1 MNMDTWEPVLGA
13 GPLLGI
19 AVAAVA
25 LILVMVIYFKVHA
38 FLTLIIVSA
47 LTAIAA
53 GIPFAGVVTTMT
65 SGFGSTLASVALL
78 VGLGAMI
85 GRLVE
90 QSGGAKSLA
99 DALVAKFGEDK
110 APLALGIAS
119 LIVGFPI
126 FFDAGLIVMLP
137 VIFAVAR
144 RLNGPVL
151 AYGIPAA
158 GAFSVM
164 HIYLPPHPGPVAA
177 SEFYHADFGLVLLFG
192 LLVALPTWYFSGYR
206 WGLFLGKKYDFK
218 VTDIMVGRELSAAE
232 APAKPASAGS
242 VVAILLI
249 PLVLIFFN
257 TGLTALSKAG
267 TVDGN
272 AGWAQFLIFLGQTP
286 IALLI
291 TTLVSMAVLGLA
303 RGLDRKAVERSLE
316 SALGP
321 ICSVVLIT
329 GAGGMFG
336 GVLRTSGI
344 GDALAD
350 AMSGLGIPVILA
362 CYLIAVAL
370 RLAQGSA
377 TVALT
382 TAAALMVPAVE
393 AAGYSQVQL
402 ALIVLATAAG
412 SVFASHVNDS
422 GFWLVGRLMGMDVAT
437 TLRTWTLNQA
447 LVSAVG
453 FVFVLIYYGLATVI

>member
-1 MNMDTWEPVLGA
+1 MEDWVPTLSA

-19 AVAAVA
+19 AAAAIA
-25 LILVMVIYFKVHA
+25 LILVLVIVFKLHA

-47 LTAIAA
+47 ATGLAA
-53 GIPFAGVVTTMT
+53 GIPLEGIVPTMT
-65 SGFGSTLASVALL
+65 KGFGSTLASVALL
-78 VGLGAMI
+78 VGLGAML

-90 QSGGAKSLA
+90 TSGGAKSLA
-99 DALVAKFGEDK
+99 ETLVARFGEQR
-110 APLALGIAS
+110 APFALGVAS
-119 LIVGFPI
+119 LLMGFPI

-164 HIYLPPHPGPVAA
+164 HIYLPPHPGP
-177 SEFYHADFGLVLLFG
+177 
-192 LLVALPTWYFSGYR
+192 
-206 WGLFLGKKYDFK
+206 
-218 VTDIMVGRELSAAE
+218 ISAAE
-232 APAKPASAGS
+232 FYSADIGLVMLLGLIIAIPTWLISGLWLGKTLGRRYPLPVPDILAGGPQATDVKNPATPGLIVSLLLLPMLLIFGNTGMGLATSAGWVDKS
-242 VVAILLI
+242 SS
-249 PLVLIFFN
+249 LVR
-257 TGLTALSKAG
+257 AL
-267 TVDGN
+267 
-272 AGWAQFLIFLGQTP
+272 QFVGSTP

-291 TTLVSMAVLGLA
+291 STLVALYFLGIR
-303 RGLDRKAVERSLE
+303 RGQPKADLEKLLDG
-316 SALGP
+316 ALGP

-350 AMSGLGIPVILA
+350 SMSDLGVPVILG
-362 CYLIAVAL
+362 CWLVAAIL

-382 TAAALMVPAVE
+382 TAAALMAPAV
-393 AAGYSQVQL
+393 AAGGYSEFQI
-402 ALIVLATAAG
+402 ALMVLASAAG
-412 SVFASHVNDS
+412 SVFAGHVNDS

-447 LVSAVG
+447 LVGAVG
-453 FVFVLIYYGLATVI
+453 FVFVLVFYGVSFAF

>member
-1 MNMDTWEPVLGA
+1 MEDWVPTLSA

-19 AVAAVA
+19 AAAAIA
-25 LILVMVIYFKVHA
+25 LILVLVIVFKLHA

-47 LTAIAA
+47 ATGLAA
-53 GIPFAGVVTTMT
+53 GIPLEGIVPTMT
-65 SGFGSTLASVALL
+65 KGFGSTLASVALL
-78 VGLGAMI
+78 VGLGAML

-90 QSGGAKSLA
+90 TSGGAKSLA
-99 DALVAKFGEDK
+99 ETLVARFGEQR
-110 APLALGIAS
+110 APFALGVAS
-119 LIVGFPI
+119 LLMGFPI

-164 HIYLPPHPGPVAA
+164 HIYLPPHPGP
-177 SEFYHADFGLVLLFG
+177 
-192 LLVALPTWYFSGYR
+192 
-206 WGLFLGKKYDFK
+206 
-218 VTDIMVGRELSAAE
+218 ISAAE
-232 APAKPASAGS
+232 FYSADIGLVMLLGLIIAIPTWLISGLWLGKTLGRRYPLPVPDILAGGPQATDVKNPATPGLIVS
-242 VVAILLI
+242 LLLL
-249 PLVLIFFN
+249 PMVLIFGN
-257 TGLTALSKAG
+257 TGMGLATSADWVDKSSSLVRAL
-267 TVDGN
+267 
-272 AGWAQFLIFLGQTP
+272 QFVGSTP

-291 TTLVSMAVLGLA
+291 STLVALYFLGIR
-303 RGLDRKAVERSLE
+303 RGQPKADLEKLLDG
-316 SALGP
+316 ALGP

-350 AMSGLGIPVILA
+350 SMSDLGVPVILG
-362 CYLIAVAL
+362 CWLVAAIL

-382 TAAALMVPAVE
+382 TAAALMAPAV
-393 AAGYSQVQL
+393 AAGGYSEFQI
-402 ALIVLATAAG
+402 ALMVLASAAG
-412 SVFASHVNDS
+412 SVFAGHVNDS

-447 LVSAVG
+447 LVGAVG
-453 FVFVLIYYGLATVI
+453 FVFVLVLYGVSFAF

>member
-1 MNMDTWEPVLGA
+1 MEDWVPTLSA

-19 AVAAVA
+19 AAAAIA
-25 LILVMVIYFKVHA
+25 LILVLVIVFKLHA

-47 LTAIAA
+47 ATGLAA
-53 GIPFAGVVTTMT
+53 GIPLEGIVPTMT
-65 SGFGSTLASVALL
+65 KGFGSTLASVALL
-78 VGLGAMI
+78 VGLGAML

-90 QSGGAKSLA
+90 TSGGAKSLA
-99 DALVAKFGEDK
+99 ETLVARFGEQR
-110 APLALGIAS
+110 APFALGVAS
-119 LIVGFPI
+119 LLMGFPI

-164 HIYLPPHPGPVAA
+164 HIYLPPHPGP
-177 SEFYHADFGLVLLFG
+177 
-192 LLVALPTWYFSGYR
+192 
-206 WGLFLGKKYDFK
+206 
-218 VTDIMVGRELSAAE
+218 ISAAE
-232 APAKPASAGS
+232 FYSADIGLVMLLGLIIAIPTWLISGLWLGKTLGRRYPLPVPDILAGGPQAADVKNPATPGLIVS
-242 VVAILLI
+242 LLLL
-249 PLVLIFFN
+249 PMVLIFGN
-257 TGLTALSKAG
+257 TGMGLATSADWVDKSSSLVRAL
-267 TVDGN
+267 
-272 AGWAQFLIFLGQTP
+272 QFVGSTP

-291 TTLVSMAVLGLA
+291 STLVALYFLGIR
-303 RGLDRKAVERSLE
+303 RGQPKADLEKLLDG
-316 SALGP
+316 ALGP

-350 AMSGLGIPVILA
+350 SMSDLGVPVILG
-362 CYLIAVAL
+362 CWLVAAIL

-382 TAAALMVPAVE
+382 TAAALMAPAV
-393 AAGYSQVQL
+393 AAGGYSEFQI
-402 ALIVLATAAG
+402 ALMVLASAAG
-412 SVFASHVNDS
+412 SVFAGHVNDS

-447 LVSAVG
+447 LVGAVG
-453 FVFVLIYYGLATVI
+453 FVFVLVFYGVSFVF

>member
-1 MNMDTWEPVLGA
+1 MEDWVPTLSA

-19 AVAAVA
+19 AAAAIA
-25 LILVMVIYFKVHA
+25 LILVLVIVFKLHA

-47 LTAIAA
+47 ATGLAA
-53 GIPFAGVVTTMT
+53 GIPLEGIVPTMT
-65 SGFGSTLASVALL
+65 KGFGSTLASVALL
-78 VGLGAMI
+78 VGLGAML

-90 QSGGAKSLA
+90 TSGGAKSLA
-99 DALVAKFGEDK
+99 ETLVARFGEQR
-110 APLALGIAS
+110 APFALGVAS
-119 LIVGFPI
+119 LLMGFPI

-164 HIYLPPHPGPVAA
+164 HIYLPPHPGP
-177 SEFYHADFGLVLLFG
+177 
-192 LLVALPTWYFSGYR
+192 
-206 WGLFLGKKYDFK
+206 
-218 VTDIMVGRELSAAE
+218 ISAAE
-232 APAKPASAGS
+232 FYSADIGLVMLLGLIIAIPTWLISGLWLGKTLGRRYPLPVPDILAGGSQATDVKNPATPGLIVSLLLLPMLLIFGNTGMGLATSAGWVDKS
-242 VVAILLI
+242 SS
-249 PLVLIFFN
+249 LVR
-257 TGLTALSKAG
+257 AL
-267 TVDGN
+267 
-272 AGWAQFLIFLGQTP
+272 QFVGSTP

-291 TTLVSMAVLGLA
+291 STLVALYFLGIR
-303 RGLDRKAVERSLE
+303 RGQPKADLEKLLDG
-316 SALGP
+316 ALGP

-350 AMSGLGIPVILA
+350 SMSDLGVPVILG
-362 CYLIAVAL
+362 CWLVAAIL

-382 TAAALMVPAVE
+382 TAAALMAPAV
-393 AAGYSQVQL
+393 AAGGYSEFQI
-402 ALIVLATAAG
+402 ALMVLASAAG
-412 SVFASHVNDS
+412 SVFAGHVNDS

-447 LVSAVG
+447 LVGAVG
-453 FVFVLIYYGLATVI
+453 FVFVLVFYGVSFAF

>member
-1 MNMDTWEPVLGA
+1 MEDWVPTLSA

-19 AVAAVA
+19 AAAAIA
-25 LILVMVIYFKVHA
+25 LILVLVIVFKLHA

-47 LTAIAA
+47 ATGLAA
-53 GIPFAGVVTTMT
+53 GIPLEGIVPTMT
-65 SGFGSTLASVALL
+65 KGFGSTLASVALL
-78 VGLGAMI
+78 VGLGAML

-90 QSGGAKSLA
+90 TSGGAKSLA
-99 DALVAKFGEDK
+99 ETLVARFGEQR
-110 APLALGIAS
+110 APFALGVAS
-119 LIVGFPI
+119 LLMGFPI

-164 HIYLPPHPGPVAA
+164 HIYLPPHPGP
-177 SEFYHADFGLVLLFG
+177 
-192 LLVALPTWYFSGYR
+192 
-206 WGLFLGKKYDFK
+206 
-218 VTDIMVGRELSAAE
+218 ISAAE
-232 APAKPASAGS
+232 FYSADIGLVMLLGLIIAIPTWLISGLWLGKTLGRRYPLPVPDILAGGPQATDVKNPATPGLIVS
-242 VVAILLI
+242 LLLL
-249 PLVLIFFN
+249 PM
-257 TGLTALSKAG
+257 
-267 TVDGN
+267 
-272 AGWAQFLIFLGQTP
+272 FLIFGNTGMGLATSAGWVDKSSSLVRALQFVGNTP

-291 TTLVSMAVLGLA
+291 STLVALYFLGIR
-303 RGLDRKAVERSLE
+303 RGQPKADLEKLLDG
-316 SALGP
+316 ALGP

-350 AMSGLGIPVILA
+350 SMSDLGVPVILG
-362 CYLIAVAL
+362 CWLVAAIL

-382 TAAALMVPAVE
+382 TAAALMAPAV
-393 AAGYSQVQL
+393 AAGGYSEFQI
-402 ALIVLATAAG
+402 ALMVLASAAG
-412 SVFASHVNDS
+412 SVFAGHVNDS

-447 LVSAVG
+447 FVGAVG
-453 FVFVLIYYGLATVI
+453 FAFVLVFYGVSFAF

>member
-1 MNMDTWEPVLGA
+1 MEDWVPTLSA

-19 AVAAVA
+19 ATAAIA
-25 LILVMVIYFKVHA
+25 LILVLVIVFKLHA

-47 LTAIAA
+47 ATGLAA
-53 GIPFAGVVTTMT
+53 GIPLEGIVPTMT
-65 SGFGSTLASVALL
+65 KGFGSTLASVALL
-78 VGLGAMI
+78 VGLGAML

-90 QSGGAKSLA
+90 TSGGAKSLA
-99 DALVAKFGEDK
+99 ETLVARFGEQR
-110 APLALGIAS
+110 APFALGVAS
-119 LIVGFPI
+119 LLMGFPI

-164 HIYLPPHPGPVAA
+164 HIYLPPHPGP
-177 SEFYHADFGLVLLFG
+177 
-192 LLVALPTWYFSGYR
+192 
-206 WGLFLGKKYDFK
+206 
-218 VTDIMVGRELSAAE
+218 ISAAE
-232 APAKPASAGS
+232 FYSADIGLVMLLGLIIAIPTWLISGLWLGKTLGRRYPLPVPDILAGGPQATDVKNPATPGLIVSLLLLPMLLIFGNTGMGLATSAGWVDKS
-242 VVAILLI
+242 SS
-249 PLVLIFFN
+249 LVR
-257 TGLTALSKAG
+257 AL
-267 TVDGN
+267 
-272 AGWAQFLIFLGQTP
+272 QFVGSTP

-291 TTLVSMAVLGLA
+291 STLVALYFLGIR
-303 RGLDRKAVERSLE
+303 RGQPKADLEKLLDG
-316 SALGP
+316 ALGP

-350 AMSGLGIPVILA
+350 SMSDLGVPVILG
-362 CYLIAVAL
+362 CWLVAAIL

-382 TAAALMVPAVE
+382 TAAALMAPAV
-393 AAGYSQVQL
+393 AAGGYSEFQI
-402 ALIVLATAAG
+402 ALMVLASAAG
-412 SVFASHVNDS
+412 SVFAGHVNDS

-447 LVSAVG
+447 LVGAVG
-453 FVFVLIYYGLATVI
+453 FVFVLVLYGVSFVF

>member
-1 MNMDTWEPVLGA
+1 MEDWVPTLSA

-19 AVAAVA
+19 AAAAIA
-25 LILVMVIYFKVHA
+25 LILVLVIVFKLHA

-47 LTAIAA
+47 ATGLAA
-53 GIPFAGVVTTMT
+53 GIPLEGIVPTMT
-65 SGFGSTLASVALL
+65 KGFGSTLASVALL
-78 VGLGAMI
+78 VGLGAML

-90 QSGGAKSLA
+90 TSGGAKSLA
-99 DALVAKFGEDK
+99 ETLVARFGEQR
-110 APLALGIAS
+110 APFALGVAS
-119 LIVGFPI
+119 LLMGFPI

-164 HIYLPPHPGPVAA
+164 HIYLPPHPGP
-177 SEFYHADFGLVLLFG
+177 
-192 LLVALPTWYFSGYR
+192 
-206 WGLFLGKKYDFK
+206 
-218 VTDIMVGRELSAAE
+218 ISAAE
-232 APAKPASAGS
+232 FYSADIGLVMLLGLIIAIPTWLISGLWLGKTLGRRYPLPVPDILVGGPQATDVKNPATPGLIVS
-242 VVAILLI
+242 LLLL
-249 PLVLIFFN
+249 PMVLIFGN
-257 TGLTALSKAG
+257 TGMGLATS
-267 TVDGN
+267 
-272 AGWAQFLIFLGQTP
+272 AGWVDKSSSLVRALQFVGNTP

-291 TTLVSMAVLGLA
+291 STLVALYFLGIR
-303 RGLDRKAVERSLE
+303 RGQPKADLEKLLDG
-316 SALGP
+316 ALGP

-350 AMSGLGIPVILA
+350 SMSDLGVPVILG
-362 CYLIAVAL
+362 CWLVAAIL

-382 TAAALMVPAVE
+382 TAAALMAPAV
-393 AAGYSQVQL
+393 AAGGYSEFQI
-402 ALIVLATAAG
+402 ALMVLASAAG
-412 SVFASHVNDS
+412 SVFAGHVNDS

-447 LVSAVG
+447 LVGAVG
-453 FVFVLIYYGLATVI
+453 FVFVLVLYGVSFAF

>member
-1 MNMDTWEPVLGA
+1 MEDWVPTLSA

-19 AVAAVA
+19 AAAAIA
-25 LILVMVIYFKVHA
+25 LILVLVIVFKLHA

-47 LTAIAA
+47 ATGLAA
-53 GIPFAGVVTTMT
+53 GIPLEGIVPTMT
-65 SGFGSTLASVALL
+65 KGFGSTLASVALL
-78 VGLGAMI
+78 VGLGAML

-90 QSGGAKSLA
+90 TSGGAKSLA
-99 DALVAKFGEDK
+99 ETLVARFGEQR
-110 APLALGIAS
+110 APFALGVAS
-119 LIVGFPI
+119 LLMGFPI

-164 HIYLPPHPGPVAA
+164 HIYPPPHPGP
-177 SEFYHADFGLVLLFG
+177 
-192 LLVALPTWYFSGYR
+192 
-206 WGLFLGKKYDFK
+206 
-218 VTDIMVGRELSAAE
+218 ISAAE
-232 APAKPASAGS
+232 FYSADIGLVMLLGLIIAIPTWLISGLWLGKTLGRRYPLPVPDILAGGPQATDVKNPATPGLIVS
-242 VVAILLI
+242 LLLL
-249 PLVLIFFN
+249 PMVLIFGN
-257 TGLTALSKAG
+257 TGMGLATSADWVDKSSSLVRAL
-267 TVDGN
+267 
-272 AGWAQFLIFLGQTP
+272 QFVGSTP

-291 TTLVSMAVLGLA
+291 STLVALYFLGIR
-303 RGLDRKAVERSLE
+303 RGQPKADLEKLLDG
-316 SALGP
+316 ALGP

-350 AMSGLGIPVILA
+350 SMSDLGVPVILG
-362 CYLIAVAL
+362 CWLVAAIL

-382 TAAALMVPAVE
+382 TAAALMAPAV
-393 AAGYSQVQL
+393 AAGGYSEFQI
-402 ALIVLATAAG
+402 ALMVLASAAG
-412 SVFASHVNDS
+412 SVFAGHVNDS

-447 LVSAVG
+447 LVGAVG
-453 FVFVLIYYGLATVI
+453 FVFVLVFYGVSFVF

>member
-1 MNMDTWEPVLGA
+1 MEDWVPTLSA

-19 AVAAVA
+19 AAAAIA
-25 LILVMVIYFKVHA
+25 LILVLVIVFKLHA

-47 LTAIAA
+47 ATGLAA
-53 GIPFAGVVTTMT
+53 GIPLEGIVPTMT
-65 SGFGSTLASVALL
+65 KGFGSTLASVALL
-78 VGLGAMI
+78 VGLGAML

-90 QSGGAKSLA
+90 TSGGAKSLA
-99 DALVAKFGEDK
+99 ETLVARFGEQR
-110 APLALGIAS
+110 APFALGVAS
-119 LIVGFPI
+119 LLMGFPI

-164 HIYLPPHPGPVAA
+164 HIYLPPHPGP
-177 SEFYHADFGLVLLFG
+177 
-192 LLVALPTWYFSGYR
+192 
-206 WGLFLGKKYDFK
+206 
-218 VTDIMVGRELSAAE
+218 ISAAE
-232 APAKPASAGS
+232 FYSADIGLVMLLGLIIAIPTWLISGLWLGKTLGRRYPLPVPDILAGGPQATDVKNPATPGLIVSLLLLPMLLIFGNTGMGLATSAGWVDKS
-242 VVAILLI
+242 SS
-249 PLVLIFFN
+249 LVR
-257 TGLTALSKAG
+257 ALQF
-267 TVDGN
+267 VGN
-272 AGWAQFLIFLGQTP
+272 TP

-291 TTLVSMAVLGLA
+291 STVVALYFLGIR
-303 RGLDRKAVERSLE
+303 RGQPKADLEKLLDG
-316 SALGP
+316 ALGP

-350 AMSGLGIPVILA
+350 SMSDLGVPVILG
-362 CYLIAVAL
+362 CWLVAAIL

-382 TAAALMVPAVE
+382 TAAALMAPAV
-393 AAGYSQVQL
+393 AAGGYSEFQI
-402 ALIVLATAAG
+402 ALMVLASAAG
-412 SVFASHVNDS
+412 SVFAGHVNDS

-447 LVSAVG
+447 LVGAVG
-453 FVFVLIYYGLATVI
+453 FVFVLVFYGVSFAF

>member
-1 MNMDTWEPVLGA
+1 MEDWVPTLSA

-19 AVAAVA
+19 AAAAIA
-25 LILVMVIYFKVHA
+25 LILVLVIVFKLHA

-47 LTAIAA
+47 ATGLAA
-53 GIPFAGVVTTMT
+53 GIPLEGIVPTMT
-65 SGFGSTLASVALL
+65 KGFGSTLASVALL
-78 VGLGAMI
+78 VGLGAML

-90 QSGGAKSLA
+90 TSGGAKSLA
-99 DALVAKFGEDK
+99 ETLVARFGEQR
-110 APLALGIAS
+110 APFALGVAS
-119 LIVGFPI
+119 LLMGFPI

-164 HIYLPPHPGPVAA
+164 HIYLPPHPGP
-177 SEFYHADFGLVLLFG
+177 
-192 LLVALPTWYFSGYR
+192 
-206 WGLFLGKKYDFK
+206 
-218 VTDIMVGRELSAAE
+218 ISAAE
-232 APAKPASAGS
+232 FYSADIGLVMLLGLIIAIPTWLISGLWLGKTLGRRYPLPVPDILAGGPQATDVKNPATPGLIVSLLLLPM
-242 VVAILLI
+242 LLI
-249 PLVLIFFN
+249 FGN
-257 TGLTALSKAG
+257 TGMGLATSADWVDKSSSLVRALQF
-267 TVDGN
+267 VGN
-272 AGWAQFLIFLGQTP
+272 TP

-291 TTLVSMAVLGLA
+291 STLVALYFLGIR
-303 RGLDRKAVERSLE
+303 RGQPKADLEKLLDG
-316 SALGP
+316 ALGP

-350 AMSGLGIPVILA
+350 SMSDLGVPVILG
-362 CYLIAVAL
+362 CWLVAAIL

-382 TAAALMVPAVE
+382 TAAALMAPAV
-393 AAGYSQVQL
+393 AAGGYSEFQI
-402 ALIVLATAAG
+402 ALMVLASAAG
-412 SVFASHVNDS
+412 SVFAGHVNDS

-447 LVSAVG
+447 LVGAVG
-453 FVFVLIYYGLATVI
+453 FVFVLVLYGVSFAF

>member
-1 MNMDTWEPVLGA
+1 MEDWVPTLSA

-19 AVAAVA
+19 AAAAIA
-25 LILVMVIYFKVHA
+25 LILVLVIVFKLHA

-47 LTAIAA
+47 ATGLAA
-53 GIPFAGVVTTMT
+53 GIPLEGIVPTMT
-65 SGFGSTLASVALL
+65 KGFGSTLASVALL
-78 VGLGAMI
+78 VGLGAML

-90 QSGGAKSLA
+90 TSGGAKSLA
-99 DALVAKFGEDK
+99 ETLVARFGEQR
-110 APLALGIAS
+110 APFALGVAS
-119 LIVGFPI
+119 LLMGFPI

-164 HIYLPPHPGPVAA
+164 HIYLPPHPGP
-177 SEFYHADFGLVLLFG
+177 
-192 LLVALPTWYFSGYR
+192 
-206 WGLFLGKKYDFK
+206 
-218 VTDIMVGRELSAAE
+218 ISAAE
-232 APAKPASAGS
+232 FYSADIGLVMLLGLIIAIPTWLISGLWLGKTLGRRYPLPVPDILAGGPQATDVKNPATPGLIVSLLLLPMLLIFGNTSMGLATSAGWVDKS
-242 VVAILLI
+242 SS
-249 PLVLIFFN
+249 LVR
-257 TGLTALSKAG
+257 AL
-267 TVDGN
+267 
-272 AGWAQFLIFLGQTP
+272 QFVGSTP

-291 TTLVSMAVLGLA
+291 STLVALYFLGIR
-303 RGLDRKAVERSLE
+303 RGQPKADLEKLLDG
-316 SALGP
+316 ALGP

-350 AMSGLGIPVILA
+350 SMSDLGVPVILG
-362 CYLIAVAL
+362 CWLVAAIL

-382 TAAALMVPAVE
+382 TAAALMAPAV
-393 AAGYSQVQL
+393 AAGGYSEFQI
-402 ALIVLATAAG
+402 ALMVLASAAG
-412 SVFASHVNDS
+412 SVFAGHVNDS

-447 LVSAVG
+447 LVGAVG
-453 FVFVLIYYGLATVI
+453 FVFVLVFYGVSFAF

>member
-1 MNMDTWEPVLGA
+1 MEDWVPTLSA

-19 AVAAVA
+19 AAAAIA
-25 LILVMVIYFKVHA
+25 LILVLVIVFKLHA

-47 LTAIAA
+47 ATGLAA
-53 GIPFAGVVTTMT
+53 GIPLEGIVPTMT
-65 SGFGSTLASVALL
+65 KGFGSTLASVALL
-78 VGLGAMI
+78 VGLGAML

-90 QSGGAKSLA
+90 TSGGAKSLA
-99 DALVAKFGEDK
+99 ETLVARFGEQR
-110 APLALGIAS
+110 APFALGVAS
-119 LIVGFPI
+119 LLMGFPI

-164 HIYLPPHPGPVAA
+164 HIYLPPHPGP
-177 SEFYHADFGLVLLFG
+177 
-192 LLVALPTWYFSGYR
+192 
-206 WGLFLGKKYDFK
+206 
-218 VTDIMVGRELSAAE
+218 ISAAE
-232 APAKPASAGS
+232 FYSADIGLVMLLGLIIAIPTWLISGLWLGKTLGRRYPLPVPDILAGGPQTTDVKNPATPGLIVSLLLLPMLLIFGNTSMGLATSAGWVDKS
-242 VVAILLI
+242 SS
-249 PLVLIFFN
+249 LVR
-257 TGLTALSKAG
+257 ALQF
-267 TVDGN
+267 VGN
-272 AGWAQFLIFLGQTP
+272 TP

-291 TTLVSMAVLGLA
+291 STLVALYFLGIR
-303 RGLDRKAVERSLE
+303 RGQPKADLEKLLDG
-316 SALGP
+316 ALGP

-350 AMSGLGIPVILA
+350 SMSDLGVPVILG
-362 CYLIAVAL
+362 CWLVAAIL

-382 TAAALMVPAVE
+382 TAAALMAPAV
-393 AAGYSQVQL
+393 AAGGYSEFQI
-402 ALIVLATAAG
+402 ALMVLASAAG
-412 SVFASHVNDS
+412 SVFAGHVNDS

-447 LVSAVG
+447 LVGAVG
-453 FVFVLIYYGLATVI
+453 FVFVLVFYGVSFAF

>member
-1 MNMDTWEPVLGA
+1 MEDWVPTLSA

-19 AVAAVA
+19 AAAAIA
-25 LILVMVIYFKVHA
+25 LILVLVIVFKLHA

-47 LTAIAA
+47 ATGLAA
-53 GIPFAGVVTTMT
+53 GIPLEGIVPTMT
-65 SGFGSTLASVALL
+65 KGFGSTLASVALL
-78 VGLGAMI
+78 VGLGAML

-90 QSGGAKSLA
+90 TSGGAKSLA
-99 DALVAKFGEDK
+99 ETLVARFGEQR
-110 APLALGIAS
+110 APFALGVAS
-119 LIVGFPI
+119 LLMGFPI

-164 HIYLPPHPGPVAA
+164 HIYLPPHPGP
-177 SEFYHADFGLVLLFG
+177 
-192 LLVALPTWYFSGYR
+192 
-206 WGLFLGKKYDFK
+206 
-218 VTDIMVGRELSAAE
+218 ISAAE
-232 APAKPASAGS
+232 FYSADIGLVMLLGLIIAIPTWLISGLWLGKTLGRRYPLPVPDILAGGPQATDVKNPATPGLIVS
-242 VVAILLI
+242 LLLL
-249 PLVLIFFN
+249 PMVLIFGN
-257 TGLTALSKAG
+257 TGMGLATSADWVDKSSSLVRAL
-267 TVDGN
+267 
-272 AGWAQFLIFLGQTP
+272 QFVGSTP

-291 TTLVSMAVLGLA
+291 STLVALYFLGIR
-303 RGLDRKAVERSLE
+303 RGQPKADLEKLLDG
-316 SALGP
+316 ALGP

-350 AMSGLGIPVILA
+350 SMSDLGVPVILG
-362 CYLIAVAL
+362 CWLVAAIL

-382 TAAALMVPAVE
+382 TAAALMAPAV
-393 AAGYSQVQL
+393 AAGGYSEFQI
-402 ALIVLATAAG
+402 ALMVLASAAG
-412 SVFASHVNDS
+412 SVFAGHVNDS

-447 LVSAVG
+447 LVGVVG
-453 FVFVLIYYGLATVI
+453 FVFVLVFYGVSFVF

>member
-1 MNMDTWEPVLGA
+1 MEDWVPTLSA

-19 AVAAVA
+19 AAAAIA
-25 LILVMVIYFKVHA
+25 LILVLVIVFKLHA

-47 LTAIAA
+47 ATGLAA
-53 GIPFAGVVTTMT
+53 GIPLEGIVPTMT
-65 SGFGSTLASVALL
+65 KGFGSTLASVALL
-78 VGLGAMI
+78 VGLGAML

-90 QSGGAKSLA
+90 TSGGAKSLA
-99 DALVAKFGEDK
+99 ETLVARFGEQR
-110 APLALGIAS
+110 APFALGVAS
-119 LIVGFPI
+119 LLMGFPI

-164 HIYLPPHPGPVAA
+164 HIYLPPHPGP
-177 SEFYHADFGLVLLFG
+177 
-192 LLVALPTWYFSGYR
+192 
-206 WGLFLGKKYDFK
+206 
-218 VTDIMVGRELSAAE
+218 ISAAE
-232 APAKPASAGS
+232 FYSADIGLVMLLGLIIAIPTWLISGLWLGKTLGRRYPLPVPDILAGGPQATDVKNPATPGLIVSLLLLPMLLIFGNTGMGLATSAGWVDKS
-242 VVAILLI
+242 SS
-249 PLVLIFFN
+249 LVR
-257 TGLTALSKAG
+257 ALQF
-267 TVDGN
+267 VGN
-272 AGWAQFLIFLGQTP
+272 TP

-291 TTLVSMAVLGLA
+291 STLVALYFLGIR
-303 RGLDRKAVERSLE
+303 RGQPKADLEKLLDG
-316 SALGP
+316 ALGP

-350 AMSGLGIPVILA
+350 SMSDLGVPVVLG
-362 CYLIAVAL
+362 CWLVAAIL

-382 TAAALMVPAVE
+382 TAAALMAPAV
-393 AAGYSQVQL
+393 AAGGYSEFQI
-402 ALIVLATAAG
+402 ALMVLASAAG
-412 SVFASHVNDS
+412 SVFAGHVNDS

-447 LVSAVG
+447 LVGAVG
-453 FVFVLIYYGLATVI
+453 FVFVLVLYGVSFAF

>member
-1 MNMDTWEPVLGA
+1 MEDWVPTLSA

-19 AVAAVA
+19 AAAAIA
-25 LILVMVIYFKVHA
+25 LILVLVIVFKLHA

-47 LTAIAA
+47 ATGLAA
-53 GIPFAGVVTTMT
+53 GIPLEGIVPTMT
-65 SGFGSTLASVALL
+65 KGFGSTLASVALL
-78 VGLGAMI
+78 VGLGAML

-90 QSGGAKSLA
+90 TSGGAKSLA
-99 DALVAKFGEDK
+99 ETLVARFGEQR
-110 APLALGIAS
+110 APFALGVAS
-119 LIVGFPI
+119 LLMGFPI

-164 HIYLPPHPGPVAA
+164 HIYLPPHPGP
-177 SEFYHADFGLVLLFG
+177 
-192 LLVALPTWYFSGYR
+192 
-206 WGLFLGKKYDFK
+206 
-218 VTDIMVGRELSAAE
+218 ISAAE
-232 APAKPASAGS
+232 FYNADIGLVMLLGLIIAIPTWLISGLWLGKTLGRRYPLPVPDILAGGPQATDVKNPATPGLIVSLLLLPMLLIFGNTGMGLATSAGWVDKS
-242 VVAILLI
+242 SS
-249 PLVLIFFN
+249 LVR
-257 TGLTALSKAG
+257 AL
-267 TVDGN
+267 
-272 AGWAQFLIFLGQTP
+272 QFVGSTP

-291 TTLVSMAVLGLA
+291 STLVALYFLGIR
-303 RGLDRKAVERSLE
+303 RGQPKADLEKLLDG
-316 SALGP
+316 ALGP

-350 AMSGLGIPVILA
+350 SMSDLGVPVILG
-362 CYLIAVAL
+362 CWLVAAIL

-382 TAAALMVPAVE
+382 TAAALMAPAV
-393 AAGYSQVQL
+393 AAGGYSEFQI
-402 ALIVLATAAG
+402 ALMVLASAAG
-412 SVFASHVNDS
+412 SVFAGHVNDS

-437 TLRTWTLNQA
+437 ALRTWTLNQA
-447 LVSAVG
+447 LVGAVG
-453 FVFVLIYYGLATVI
+453 FVFVLVFYGVSFAF

>member
-1 MNMDTWEPVLGA
+1 MEDWVPTLSA

-19 AVAAVA
+19 ANAAIA
-25 LILVMVIYFKVHA
+25 LILVLVIVFKLHA

-47 LTAIAA
+47 ATGLAA
-53 GIPFAGVVTTMT
+53 GIPLEGIMPTMT
-65 SGFGSTLASVALL
+65 KGFGSTLASVALL
-78 VGLGAMI
+78 VGLGAML

-90 QSGGAKSLA
+90 TSGGAKSLA
-99 DALVAKFGEDK
+99 ETLVARFGEQR
-110 APLALGIAS
+110 APFALGVAS
-119 LIVGFPI
+119 LLMGFPI

-164 HIYLPPHPGPVAA
+164 HIYLPPHPGP
-177 SEFYHADFGLVLLFG
+177 
-192 LLVALPTWYFSGYR
+192 
-206 WGLFLGKKYDFK
+206 
-218 VTDIMVGRELSAAE
+218 ISAAE
-232 APAKPASAGS
+232 FYSADIGLVMLLGLIIAIPTWLISGLWLGKTLGRRYPLPVPDILAGGPQATDVKNPATPGLIVSLLLLPMLLIFGNTGMGLATSAGWVDKS
-242 VVAILLI
+242 SS
-249 PLVLIFFN
+249 LVR
-257 TGLTALSKAG
+257 AL
-267 TVDGN
+267 
-272 AGWAQFLIFLGQTP
+272 QFVGSTP

-291 TTLVSMAVLGLA
+291 STLVALYFLGIR
-303 RGLDRKAVERSLE
+303 RGQPKADLEKLLDG
-316 SALGP
+316 ALGP

-350 AMSGLGIPVILA
+350 SMSDLGVPVILG
-362 CYLIAVAL
+362 CWLVAAIL

-382 TAAALMVPAVE
+382 TAAALMAPAV
-393 AAGYSQVQL
+393 AAGGYSEFQI
-402 ALIVLATAAG
+402 ALMVLASAAG
-412 SVFASHVNDS
+412 SVFAGHVNDS

-447 LVSAVG
+447 LVGAVG
-453 FVFVLIYYGLATVI
+453 FVFVLVLYGVSFAF

>member
-1 MNMDTWEPVLGA
+1 MEDWVPTLSA

-19 AVAAVA
+19 AAAAIA
-25 LILVMVIYFKVHA
+25 LILVLVIVFKLHA

-47 LTAIAA
+47 ATGLAA
-53 GIPFAGVVTTMT
+53 GIPLEGIVPTMT
-65 SGFGSTLASVALL
+65 KGFGSTLASVALL
-78 VGLGAMI
+78 VGLGAML

-90 QSGGAKSLA
+90 TSGGAKSLA
-99 DALVAKFGEDK
+99 ETLVARFGEQR
-110 APLALGIAS
+110 APFALGVAS
-119 LIVGFPI
+119 LLMGFPI

-164 HIYLPPHPGPVAA
+164 HIYLPPHPGP
-177 SEFYHADFGLVLLFG
+177 
-192 LLVALPTWYFSGYR
+192 
-206 WGLFLGKKYDFK
+206 
-218 VTDIMVGRELSAAE
+218 ISAAE
-232 APAKPASAGS
+232 FYSADIGLVMLLGLIIAIPTWLISGLWLGKTLGRRYPLPVPDILAGGPQASDVKNPATPGLIVSLLLLPMLLIFGNTGMGLATSAGWVDKS
-242 VVAILLI
+242 SS
-249 PLVLIFFN
+249 LVR
-257 TGLTALSKAG
+257 ALQF
-267 TVDGN
+267 VGN
-272 AGWAQFLIFLGQTP
+272 TP

-291 TTLVSMAVLGLA
+291 STLVALYFLGIR
-303 RGLDRKAVERSLE
+303 RGQPKADLEKLLDG
-316 SALGP
+316 ALGP

-350 AMSGLGIPVILA
+350 SMSDLGVPVVLG
-362 CYLIAVAL
+362 CWLVAAIL

-382 TAAALMVPAVE
+382 TAAALMAPAV
-393 AAGYSQVQL
+393 AAGGYSEFQI
-402 ALIVLATAAG
+402 ALMVLASAAG
-412 SVFASHVNDS
+412 SVFAGHVNDS

-447 LVSAVG
+447 LVGAVG
-453 FVFVLIYYGLATVI
+453 FVFVLILYGVSFVF